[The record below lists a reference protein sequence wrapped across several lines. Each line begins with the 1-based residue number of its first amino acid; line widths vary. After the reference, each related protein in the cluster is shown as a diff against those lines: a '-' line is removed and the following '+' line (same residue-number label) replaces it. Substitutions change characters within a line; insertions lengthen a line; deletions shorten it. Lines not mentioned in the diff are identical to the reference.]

1 MQHRARI
8 IIPILVLAALMSGGY
23 WWRNQQTATA
33 GTSALSGSG
42 TIEAEEVLVSSEV
55 AGRVQTLLV
64 DEGDEVEP
72 DQILATLDPALL
84 QAQRDQAAAGVA
96 VAEANLA
103 LLQAGSRPE
112 DVAAAQAALAQAQ
125 ALRDG
130 AAAAH
135 ANALEALRNPQQL
148 TTQVVQ
154 ARATRDSAQRALEQV
169 QAGSRSED
177 LAAAEAQLAQAQTN
191 LQATRDRLSMAKTQA
206 ESVVNQAANNLRNA
220 QDAYSRI
227 YWENRELE
235 DRGVD
240 VPQAKLDAETAAQRA
255 VENAQEALNQAQ
267 MALESAVQNEQ
278 TGVAAAESQVATMT
292 ATVEKLRNGPR
303 KEDVAAAQTALTN
316 AQRVLDQMLA
326 MRSNPQQLQAAVD
339 AAAAQLA
346 AADAQVSQAQA
357 RVELAQAGARPEQVQ
372 AAQAQLSQ
380 AQANL
385 RQIEVQLAKAT
396 LRAPRAGLVLT
407 RPIHEGEQV
416 LPGTVLMTIGS
427 LETVRLTLYIAEPDI
442 GRVFPG
448 QQAQVTV
455 DSFPDR
461 VFTGVVTYIAQEAEF
476 TPRNVQTQDERA
488 TTVFAVQVEIE
499 NPDHALKPGMPADGV
514 MLEGTSGQGS
524 E

>member
-8 IIPILVLAALMSGGY
+8 IIPILVLAALIGGGY
-23 WWRNQQTATA
+23 WWLNQQTV
-33 GTSALSGSG
+33 SADSALLSGSG

-72 DQILATLDPALL
+72 GAILATLDPALL
-84 QAQRDQAAAGVA
+84 EAQRDQAAAGVA

-103 LLQAGSRPE
+103 LLQAGSRAE
-112 DVAAAQAALAQAQ
+112 DVVAAEAAVAQAQ

-135 ANALEALRNPQQL
+135 ANSLEALRNPQQL

-169 QAGSRSED
+169 QAGSRPED
-177 LAAAEAQLAQAQTN
+177 LAATEAQLAQAQTN

-206 ESVVNQAANNLRNA
+206 ESIVTQAANNLRNA
-220 QDAYSRI
+220 QDGYSRI
-227 YWENRELE
+227 YWENRALA

-240 VPQAKLDAETAAQRA
+240 IPQAKLDAETAAQRA

-278 TGVAAAESQVATMT
+278 TGVAAAESQVAALT
-292 ATVEKLRNGPR
+292 ANLEKLRNGAR

-326 MRSNPQQLQAAVD
+326 MRSNPQQLQATVD

-346 AADAQVSQAQA
+346 AADAQLSQAQA
-357 RVELAQAGARPEQVQ
+357 RLALAQAGARPEQVQ

-396 LRAPRAGLVLT
+396 LSAPRAGLVLT

-416 LPGTVLMTIGS
+416 LPGSVLMTIGS

-448 QQAQVTV
+448 QQVQVTV
-455 DSFPDR
+455 DSYPDR
-461 VFTGVVTYIAQEAEF
+461 IFTGVVTFIAQEAEF

-488 TTVFAVQVEIE
+488 TTVFAVRVEIA

-514 MLEGTSGQGS
+514 MVE
-524 E
+524 